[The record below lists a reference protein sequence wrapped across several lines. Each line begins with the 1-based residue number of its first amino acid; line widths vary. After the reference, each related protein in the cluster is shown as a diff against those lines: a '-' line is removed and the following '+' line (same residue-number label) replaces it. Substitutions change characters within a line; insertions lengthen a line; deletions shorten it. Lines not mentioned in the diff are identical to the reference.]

1 MVHLGK
7 VKHEEPTTH
16 SVSAPDFAS
25 SGLPAGYEALYNNNP
40 YLNYE
45 YQLSGWDKIGNALG
59 FRTSEDRTR
68 EEYAQRSKEYIAQL
82 QALAREEEYNSE
94 SAQSERLK
102 EAGINPALN
111 GVNPSQASEFNESPM
126 TLPDIQRNNADDV
139 NSFFSTFTGIINTI
153 LGVGQGLLSLN
164 RNHLDN
170 LQAKVDLNN
179 DIFGFGK
186 ALGVD
191 LANTDDVR
199 GLFGD
204 NSEGLNTTAIVTQ
217 KLKSL
222 GFSNREAKKYAYAFN
237 QGYSYKDSVK
247 GQKEIV
253 GSYNDLSDAT
263 KRYASNRSIGASGL
277 QISPV
282 LSQTLGL
289 ISDYELQ
296 VMKLQMKYQSE
307 YYDSINGK
315 LKAGAENKQNRY
327 SSDYYATASG
337 NLKGNA
343 ENVSNEY
350 TSQSLGAYTNGD
362 YFKIK
367 AEYDSMMINYQKDL
381 IKLNQNIFNKI
392 DDKHPIFKSLV
403 LSGITGLQQLAADP
417 LSVVGSIIK

>member
-1 MVHLGK
+1 MRHH
-7 VKHEEPTTH
+7 KHDTEPASNSIST
-16 SVSAPDFAS
+16 PDFAS

-45 YQLSGWDKIGNALG
+45 YQMSGWDRIGNFLG

-94 SAQSERLK
+94 SAQSERQK

-139 NSFFSTFTGIINTI
+139 NSFFSTFTGIVNTI
-153 LGVGQGLLSLN
+153 LGVGQGILSLN

-186 ALGVD
+186 SLGID
-191 LANTDDVR
+191 LVNTDDVR

-204 NSEGLNTTAIVTQ
+204 SMEGLNTTEVVTN
-217 KLKSL
+217 KLKKL
-222 GFSNREAKKYAYAFN
+222 GFSNKEAKKYAYAFS

-247 GQKEIV
+247 GQKELV
-253 GSYNDLSDAT
+253 NDFNELSNSS
-263 KRYASNRSIGASGL
+263 KQYASNRSIGASGL

-282 LSQTLGL
+282 LSQTLGA

-296 VMKLQMKYQSE
+296 VMKLQLKYQSE
-307 YYDSINGK
+307 YYNTISGK
-315 LKAGAENKQNRY
+315 LKANVENKQLNY
-327 SSDYYATASG
+327 QSDYYDTTSG
-337 NLKGNA
+337 KLKGQA
-343 ENVSNEY
+343 ENTTNRY
-350 TSQSLGAYTNGD
+350 TSQSLGAYTDGD

-392 DDKHPIFKSLV
+392 DDQHPIFKSLV
-403 LSGITGLQQLAADP
+403 ISGITGLQQLAADP
-417 LSVVGSIIK
+417 LSVVGSFKN

>member
-1 MVHLGK
+1 MRH
-7 VKHEEPTTH
+7 KHDNEPASPAVT
-16 SVSAPDFAS
+16 APDFAS
-25 SGLPAGYEALYNNNP
+25 TGLPAGYEALYNNNP

-45 YQLSGWDKIGNALG
+45 YQSSAWDRIGNFFG

-94 SAQSERLK
+94 SAQSERQK

-153 LGVGQGLLSLN
+153 LGVGQGILSLN

-170 LQAKVDLNN
+170 LQAKIDLNN

-186 ALGVD
+186 SLGID

-204 NSEGLNTTAIVTQ
+204 SMEGLNTTEVVTN
-217 KLKSL
+217 KLKRL
-222 GFSNREAKKYAYAFN
+222 GFSNKEAKKYAYAFN

-247 GQKEIV
+247 GQKELV
-253 GSYNDLSDAT
+253 NDFNDLS
-263 KRYASNRSIGASGL
+263 KSSKQYVSNKSIGASGL
-277 QISPV
+277 QISPA
-282 LSQTLGL
+282 LSETLGV
-289 ISDYELQ
+289 ISDYEMQ
-296 VMKLQMKYQSE
+296 VMKLQLKYQSD
-307 YYDSINGK
+307 YYNTISGK
-315 LKAGAENKQNRY
+315 LKGHAEN
-327 SSDYYATASG
+327 T
-337 NLKGNA
+337 
-343 ENVSNEY
+343 SNSY
-350 TSQSLGAYTNGD
+350 TSQSLGAYTEGD

-417 LSVVGSIIK
+417 LSVVGSIKN

>member
-1 MVHLGK
+1 MRH
-7 VKHEEPTTH
+7 KHDQEPASPVVT
-16 SVSAPDFAS
+16 APDFS
-25 SGLPAGYEALYNNNP
+25 TTGLPAGYEALYNNNP
-40 YLNYE
+40 YINYE
-45 YQLSGWDKIGNALG
+45 YQMSVWDKIGDLFG

-82 QALAREEEYNSE
+82 QALAREEAYNSE
-94 SAQSERLK
+94 SAQSERQK

-139 NSFFSTFTGIINTI
+139 NSFFSTFTGIVNTI
-153 LGVGQGLLSLN
+153 LGVGQGILSLN
-164 RNHLDN
+164 RNHLAN

-186 ALGVD
+186 SLGID

-204 NSEGLNTTAIVTQ
+204 SMEGLNTTEVVTN
-217 KLKSL
+217 KLKRL
-222 GFSNREAKKYAYAFN
+222 GFSNKEAKKYAYAFN

-247 GQKEIV
+247 GQKELV
-253 GSYNDLSDAT
+253 GDYNDLSNSS
-263 KRYASNRSIGASGL
+263 KQYVSNKSIGASGL

-282 LSQTLGL
+282 LSETLGA

-296 VMKLQMKYQSE
+296 VMKLQLKYQSD
-307 YYDSINGK
+307 YYNTISGK
-315 LKAGAENKQNRY
+315 LKGHAEN
-327 SSDYYATASG
+327 T
-337 NLKGNA
+337 
-343 ENVSNEY
+343 SNSY
-350 TSQSLGAYTNGD
+350 TSQSLGAYTKGD

-403 LSGITGLQQLAADP
+403 LSGITGLQQLASDP
-417 LSVVGSIIK
+417 LSVVSALKPNPPKITNNYNNIYD

>member
-1 MVHLGK
+1 M
-7 VKHEEPTTH
+7 PTKQINFQFPSASPR
-16 SVSAPDFAS
+16 SVNGPGAPDFER
-25 SGLPAGYEALYNNNP
+25 SGLPESYRPLWNSNP
-40 YLNYE
+40 FVNYQ
-45 YQLSGWDKIGNALG
+45 YQLGLWDKIGNFLG

-68 EEYAQRSKEYIAQL
+68 EEYAQRSNEYIAQL
-82 QALAREEEYNSE
+82 QSLAREEEYNSE
-94 SAQSERLK
+94 SSQSERMK
-102 EAGINPALN
+102 QAGINPALN
-111 GVNPSQASEFNESPM
+111 GVNPSQASELNESPM
-126 TLPDIQRNNADDV
+126 TLPDITRNNADDV
-139 NSFFSTFTGIINTI
+139 TSAFSTFTNIISTI
-153 LGVGQGLLSLN
+153 LGVGQGILSLN

-170 LQAKVDLNN
+170 LKANVDLNN

-204 NSEGLNTTAIVTQ
+204 NSEGLNTTEIVTQ
-217 KLKSL
+217 KLKRL

-253 GSYNDLSDAT
+253 GSFNDLSDAS

-307 YYDSINGK
+307 YFNSINGK
-315 LKAGAENKQNRY
+315 LKAGAENTQNR
-327 SSDYYATASG
+327 
-337 NLKGNA
+337 
-343 ENVSNEY
+343 Y

-417 LSVVGSIIK
+417 LSVVGSITK

>member
-1 MVHLGK
+1 MTETK
-7 VKHEEPTTH
+7 NN
-16 SVSAPDFAS
+16 DFAS

-40 YLNYE
+40 YINYE
-45 YQLSGWDKIGNALG
+45 YQQSAWDKIGNFFG

-94 SAQSERLK
+94 SAQSERQK

-126 TLPDIQRNNADDV
+126 TLPDLQRNNADDV
-139 NSFFSTFTGIINTI
+139 NSFFSTFTGIVNTI
-153 LGVGQGLLSLN
+153 LGVGQGILSLN

-186 ALGVD
+186 SLGID

-204 NSEGLNTTAIVTQ
+204 STEGLNTTEVVTN
-217 KLKSL
+217 KLKRL
-222 GFSNREAKKYAYAFN
+222 GFSNKEAKKYAYAFN

-247 GQKEIV
+247 GQKELV
-253 GSYNDLSDAT
+253 NDFNDLSNST
-263 KRYASNRSIGASGL
+263 KRYVSNKSIGASGL
-277 QISPV
+277 QISPA
-282 LSQTLGL
+282 LSQTLGV

-307 YYDSINGK
+307 YYNTISGK
-315 LKAGAENKQNRY
+315 LKGKAEN
-327 SSDYYATASG
+327 T
-337 NLKGNA
+337 
-343 ENVSNEY
+343 SNSY

-417 LSVVGSIIK
+417 LSVVGSITK

>member
-1 MVHLGK
+1 MNRHNPDI
-7 VKHEEPTTH
+7 EPASPAVT
-16 SVSAPDFAS
+16 APDFAS
-25 SGLPAGYEALYNNNP
+25 TGLPAGYEALYNNNP
-40 YLNYE
+40 YLNYQ
-45 YQLSGWDKIGNALG
+45 YQMSGWDKIGNFLG

-94 SAQSERLK
+94 SAQSERQK

-186 ALGVD
+186 SLGID

-204 NSEGLNTTAIVTQ
+204 SMEGLNTTEVVTN
-217 KLKSL
+217 KLKRL
-222 GFSNREAKKYAYAFN
+222 GFSNKEAKKYAYAFN

-247 GQKEIV
+247 GQKELV
-253 GSYNDLSDAT
+253 NDFNDLSNSS
-263 KRYASNRSIGASGL
+263 KQYASNKSIGASGL
-277 QISPV
+277 QISPA
-282 LSQTLGL
+282 LSETLGV

-296 VMKLQMKYQSE
+296 VMKLQLKYQSD
-307 YYDSINGK
+307 YYNTISGK
-315 LKAGAENKQNRY
+315 LKGRAENTSNR
-327 SSDYYATASG
+327 
-337 NLKGNA
+337 
-343 ENVSNEY
+343 Y
-350 TSQSLGAYTNGD
+350 TSQSLGAYTDGD

-417 LSVVGSIIK
+417 LSVVGSIKN

>member
-1 MVHLGK
+1 MVHHRK
-7 VKHEEPTTH
+7 QDNESASP
-16 SVSAPDFAS
+16 SVTAPDFAS
-25 SGLPAGYEALYNNNP
+25 SGLPAGYEALFNNNP
-40 YLNYE
+40 YINYE
-45 YQLSGWDKIGNALG
+45 YQQSAWDKIGNFFG

-94 SAQSERLK
+94 SAQSERQK

-139 NSFFSTFTGIINTI
+139 NSFFSTFTGIVNTI
-153 LGVGQGLLSLN
+153 LGVGQGILSLN

-170 LQAKVDLNN
+170 LKAKVDLNN

-186 ALGVD
+186 TLGIDMV
-191 LANTDDVR
+191 NTDDVR

-204 NSEGLNTTAIVTQ
+204 STEGLNTTEIVTN

-222 GFSNREAKKYAYAFN
+222 GFSNREAKRFAYAFN

-247 GQKEIV
+247 GQREIV

-277 QISPV
+277 QISPA
-282 LSQTLGL
+282 LSETLGV
-289 ISDYELQ
+289 ISDYEMQ
-296 VMKLQMKYQSE
+296 VMKLQLKYQSE
-307 YYDSINGK
+307 YYNTISGK
-315 LKAGAENKQNRY
+315 LKGHAEN
-327 SSDYYATASG
+327 T
-337 NLKGNA
+337 
-343 ENVSNEY
+343 SNSY
-350 TSQSLGAYTNGD
+350 TSQSLGAYTDGD

-417 LSVVGSIIK
+417 LSVVGSITK